1 MGPVFTSFLDR
12 AKSTPCAHAKVT
24 QSAIKCLNP
33 WSKRH
38 IMTSFQA
45 VLVPQKQIAGT
56 GLTSSLT
63 QPLWK
68 REERDKATHG
78 HTGPS
83 HCDIDNQTRSPWH
96 VSNSFKVLGN
106 SPRRSRESSSL
117 QMLRPQLDTFQV
129 EGDSQS

>member
-1 MGPVFTSFLDR
+1 
-12 AKSTPCAHAKVT
+12 
-24 QSAIKCLNP
+24 
-33 WSKRH
+33 
-38 IMTSFQA
+38 MTSFQA

-63 QPLWK
+63 QPLSK
-68 REERDKATHG
+68 KEERDKATHG